1 MYKFF
6 FLLKHI
12 QKETTEEG
20 IDLDTSFYR
29 VGILY
34 KRNCDTTVFFK
45 LSSAA
50 REMEM
55 SSDWYYTCIIYNSLK
70 GRFKLFF

>member
-55 SSDWYYTCIIYNSLK
+55 SSD
-70 GRFKLFF
+70 